1 METITIPYEKFEEL
15 LDKASMLD
23 AITNDICYLISESEL
38 NYKKDDLDLDS
49 SIREF
54 AKKYCSNRYE
64 KKFKE
69 LIRESESENNE

>member
-23 AITNDICYLISESEL
+23 GIINDICYLINESEL

-49 SIREF
+49 DTRKF
-54 AKKYCSNRYE
+54 AKKYCKNQYE
-64 KKFKE
+64 IRLNKLK
-69 LIRESESENNE
+69 RESESEE